1 MFLKFVQNNIMEEIK
16 EGEIVYANIKVI
28 DEKNKI
34 HELRKVVFSR
44 NWSCDYPILR
54 KELYSRFLSQNNVKT
69 DCTITDVKIIARTGF
84 KHKDKGYTSAKKN
97 EQIRDSITG
106 AYV

>member
-1 MFLKFVQNNIMEEIK
+1 MEEIK
-16 EGEIVYANIKVI
+16 EGEIVYATLSVK
-28 DEKNKI
+28 DKKEKI

-44 NWSCDYPILR
+44 NWKCNYPLLDQ
-54 KELYSRFLSQNNVKT
+54 ELYTRFLKQNNIKT
-69 DCTITDVKIIARTGF
+69 SAEVTSVEIHARTGF
-84 KHKDKGYTSAKKN
+84 KHKSKGFTTAKRN

>member
-1 MFLKFVQNNIMEEIK
+1 MEKIEV
-16 EGEIVYANIKVI
+16 GEIVYATITVK
-28 DEKNKI
+28 DEKNKV

-44 NWSCDYPILR
+44 EWESEYPILR
-54 KELYSRFLSQNNVKT
+54 RKVYTRFLNQNNVKT
-69 DCTITDVKIIARTGF
+69 DCTITDIKILARTGF
-84 KHKDKGYTSAKKN
+84 KHKNKGYTTAKKN

>member
-1 MFLKFVQNNIMEEIK
+1 MEEIK
-16 EGEIVYANIKVI
+16 IGEIVYANITVE
-28 DEKNKI
+28 DEKNKT

-44 NWSCDYPILR
+44 DWQCDYPILR
-54 KELYSRFLSQNNVKT
+54 KEVYTRFLSQNNLKT
-69 DCTITDVKIIARTGF
+69 NCTVTDVEIIARTGF
-84 KHKDKGYTSAKKN
+84 KHKHKGYTTAKKN

>member
-1 MFLKFVQNNIMEEIK
+1 MEEINV
-16 EGEIVYANIKVI
+16 GEIVYTTITLK

-44 NWSCDYPILR
+44 NWDCEYPILR
-54 KELYSRFLSQNNVKT
+54 KEHYSRFLTQNNVKKSDAT
-69 DCTITDVKIIARTGF
+69 VVDVIIHARTGF
-84 KHKDKGYTSAKKN
+84 KHKSKGFTTAKKN
-97 EQIRDSITG
+97 EQIRDTITG

>member
-1 MFLKFVQNNIMEEIK
+1 MEEIK
-16 EGEIVYANIKVI
+16 VGEIVYATITVK

-44 NWSCDYPILR
+44 EWKCEYPVLR
-54 KELYSRFLSQNNVKT
+54 QDLYSRFLKQNNVKT
-69 DCTITDVKIIARTGF
+69 DCTIIDVSILAHTGF
-84 KHKDKGYTSAKKN
+84 KHKAKGYTTAKRN
-97 EQIRDSITG
+97 EQIRDTITG